1 MDGVEWFDF
10 SSENYFTEEV
20 TNVDN
25 NMDKNNFRVTSKY
38 NTKFQVSHIPEW
50 DVTVDMKDD
59 GVYYYKE
66 LIRVIRLSMEL
77 GRV

>member
-1 MDGVEWFDF
+1 
-10 SSENYFTEEV
+10 
-20 TNVDN
+20 
-25 NMDKNNFRVTSKY
+25 MDKNNFRVTSKY